1 MTRRRTARRQAIT
14 TAKRSPQAPTRAS
27 VANYA
32 PPVAAGAGALVL
44 LIFLA
49 YWPAMQGGFIWDDD
63 QYVTRNAALRTANG
77 LAQIWIEPGA
87 VPQYYPLTFTT
98 LWVNYQLSGLA
109 PGPYHVTNVVLHALA
124 AVLFWLILRRLAF
137 PGAWLAAAIFALH
150 PVQVESVAWIS
161 ERKNVLSGA
170 LGLGAM
176 LAYLRFA
183 GEGDDDARGGSD
195 RSMYALALTL
205 FALALLAKT
214 VTCTIPIVIAFI
226 LWWKRGRI
234 GVDDVRSLVPML
246 LLGLALGCV
255 TIWMEQQHVGA
266 RGASWDLSFVE
277 RTLIAGRA
285 LWFYAWAL
293 VWPHDL
299 TFIYPKWDIDTGRAW
314 QYLFPL
320 AAVALALGLLL
331 GHRRIGRGP
340 LVAVSCFAV
349 TLAPALGFI
358 DVYPMR
364 YTFVADHYQYLAS
377 AALIS
382 LVVALGVHA
391 ARRVGAAGRTI
402 GTIAGALVLVVL
414 MSLTW
419 RQGHIYADEGTL
431 WRDTIAKNPGVVM
444 ARVNL
449 GMLLHGQ
456 GRLDDA
462 AEQFTAA
469 LQLAPTDAEIHDNLG
484 VTLAALGDREAARSH
499 FEEALRIAPGTPGTY
514 NNLGN
519 LFASGGQ
526 FAEALGHY
534 EEAVRLAPAYAD
546 PRNNLANVLAQ
557 QGRGDEA
564 IAQYRVALQ
573 LDPNYAAAHYNLGVM
588 LIDRGDTREA
598 AEHFRATLQINPGHA
613 QAHAA
618 LAAATGA
625 P

>member
-1 MTRRRTARRQAIT
+1 VTRRRTARRQVSA
-14 TAKRSPQAPTRAS
+14 TARRSTPAPARAS
-27 VANYA
+27 SASDA
-32 PPVAAGAGALVL
+32 PQVAAAAGALVL
-44 LIFLA
+44 LILLA

-63 QYVTRNAALRTANG
+63 QYVTRNAALQTMNG
-77 LAQIWIEPGA
+77 LARIWLEPGA

-98 LWVNYQLSGLA
+98 LWVNYQMSGLA
-109 PGPYHVTNVVLHALA
+109 PGPYHVTNVVLHALT

-183 GEGDDDARGGSD
+183 GEGADARGGSD

-214 VTCTIPIVIAFI
+214 VTCTIPIVIALV

-234 GVDDVRSLVPML
+234 GVDDVRSLAPML

-293 VWPHDL
+293 VWPNDL
-299 TFIYPKWDIDTGRAW
+299 TFIYPRWDIDAGRAW

-320 AAVALALGLLL
+320 GAAALALGLLL

-377 AALIS
+377 AALIA
-382 LVVALGVHA
+382 LVVALA
-391 ARRVGAAGRTI
+391 ASAVRRFGSAARTI
-402 GTIAGALVLVVL
+402 GTVIGALVLVVL

-431 WRDTIAKNPGVVM
+431 WRDTIAKNPGAVM
-444 ARVNL
+444 AHINL

-462 AEQFTAA
+462 AEQFSAA

-484 VTLAALGDREAARSH
+484 VTRAALGDRDAARTH
-499 FEEALRIAPGTPGTY
+499 FEEALRLAPGTPGTY

-519 LFASGGQ
+519 LFASTGQ

-534 EEAVRLAPAYAD
+534 EEAVRLAPGYAD

-557 QGRGDEA
+557 QGRVDEA

-588 LIDRGDTREA
+588 LADRGDTREA
-598 AEHFRATLQINPGHA
+598 AEHFRTTLQINPGHA
-613 QAHAA
+613 QARAA
-618 LAAATGA
+618 LAAPTGA